1 MTRRLLLA
9 SVGKGESCQDSQK
22 LLDRLT
28 PSRSPDG
35 LVPKDALH
43 AHVPGEILSNPYLC
57 ASNSFTV
64 KAPVVKVPTTAALR
78 FRSVVIFVTLTGSSC
93 PDQRTS

>member
-43 AHVPGEILSNPYLC
+43 HAHVPGEILSNPYLC
-57 ASNSFTV
+57 ASNSF